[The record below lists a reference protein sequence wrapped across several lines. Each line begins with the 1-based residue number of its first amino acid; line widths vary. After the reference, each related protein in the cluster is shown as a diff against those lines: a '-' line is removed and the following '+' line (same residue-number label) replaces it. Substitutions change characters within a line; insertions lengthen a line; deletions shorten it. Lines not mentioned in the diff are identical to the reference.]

1 MEMILILSNK
11 YDICVDYVVRLLL
24 ENNIDFLRVNT
35 EDLVDKRVS
44 ITLPKFSYRIEKKG
58 IHHNLVH
65 EVQSVWFRRPGKPF
79 EFTPQESRPS
89 ESVAAFVENQW
100 HAFIEGLKC
109 IGNVFWINDPDKNHT
124 SENKIYQLKLAQKIG
139 LQIPK
144 TCITNDKEEVMHFMR
159 KCEGKIVAKALYSP
173 LIEEPNKDFFIF
185 TNVIDSIKDIKEQEF
200 NLAPT
205 IFQEFLTEKTDY
217 RLTIIGDNCFSVKVI
232 RESNR
237 GISEDWRIIKEG
249 VKFEPCSLPVS
260 ITDKCV
266 KMVKKL
272 GLVFA
277 AIDLVRTFNE
287 IYFLEINPNGEWAWL
302 QSETELPIAETLV
315 SHLVNRGGKR

>member
-1 MEMILILSNK
+1 
-11 YDICVDYVVRLLL
+11 
-24 ENNIDFLRVNT
+24 
-35 EDLVDKRVS
+35 
-44 ITLPKFSYRIEKKG
+44 
-58 IHHNLVH
+58 
-65 EVQSVWFRRPGKPF
+65 
-79 EFTPQESRPS
+79 
-89 ESVAAFVENQW
+89 
-100 HAFIEGLKC
+100 
-109 IGNVFWINDPDKNHT
+109 
-124 SENKIYQLKLAQKIG
+124 
-139 LQIPK
+139 
-144 TCITNDKEEVMHFMR
+144 
-159 KCEGKIVAKALYSP
+159 